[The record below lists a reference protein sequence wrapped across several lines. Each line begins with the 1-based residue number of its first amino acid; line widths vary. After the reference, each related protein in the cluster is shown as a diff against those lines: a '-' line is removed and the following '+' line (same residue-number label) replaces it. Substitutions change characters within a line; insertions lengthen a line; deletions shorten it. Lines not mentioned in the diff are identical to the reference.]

1 MLYISRMILANIR
14 FVKMRPVDFIF
25 ADKAVLKSR
34 RIKNKGA
41 DELKKIISI
50 LLAALMAAG
59 LLTSCSEG
67 GGGVTIEGRDD
78 FPATVSGVE
87 IKSAPQKVIC
97 LSPSVTEI
105 IYELGSYAQLY
116 GVSNDCDYPEEA
128 AQKEKMG
135 TAISPDTEKII
146 NASPDLVIVS
156 GNLNDEL
163 SESLKL
169 RNIPVISIEA
179 AQNIDS
185 LKDVYVAVATAFA
198 GKTTGQINGETT
210 YNNLINKIKN
220 EANLAGQTLKKA
232 VFIPSDGIIAY
243 KDSFISD
250 IMTLAGAENPAEAV
264 PEGSDWA
271 SYVASLNPDY
281 IFCSDGI
288 VQSILENPALAE
300 TNAVKSGNVKGINP
314 ALFERQG
321 GRIYEAAMEMYRAMY
336 GAEDNTSGTDVSGEN
351 SAAGTSEALSA
362 E

>member
-1 MLYISRMILANIR
+1 M
-14 FVKMRPVDFIF
+14 
-25 ADKAVLKSR
+25 
-34 RIKNKGA
+34 
-41 DELKKIISI
+41 KKIISI

-59 LLTSCSEG
+59 LLTSCG
-67 GGGVTIEGRDD
+67 DGDGGVTIEGRDD
-78 FPATVSGVE
+78 FPATVAGVE
-87 IKSAPQKVIC
+87 IKSAPQRVIC
-97 LSPSVTEI
+97 LSPSITEI

-135 TAISPDTEKII
+135 TAANPETEKII
-146 NASPDLVIVS
+146 NASPDLEIVS

-163 SESLKL
+163 NESLRL
-169 RNIPVISIEA
+169 RTIPVISIEA
-179 AQNIDS
+179 AQNIDG

-220 EANLAGQTLKKA
+220 EANVAGQTLKKA

-243 KDSFISD
+243 KGSFISD
-250 IMTLAGAENPAEAV
+250 IMTLAGADNPAEAV
-264 PEGSDWA
+264 PERSDWA

-288 VQSILENPALAE
+288 AQSILENPALAE
-300 TNAVKSGNVKGINP
+300 TTAVKSGNVKGINS

-321 GRIYEAAMEMYRAMY
+321 GRIYEAAMEMYRVMY
-336 GAEDNTSGTDVSGEN
+336 GSMDNASGADTSGED
-351 SAAGTSEALSA
+351 SAAGVSETSSVE
-362 E
+362 